1 MLVSAKSYLK
11 YEYEMQTTAKENIM
25 ADYFKDQMDMTE
37 EDDIIVLYNEATDKD
52 EEFYELAT
60 LDVDNKWYI
69 VMKPV
74 EELPDIAEDE
84 VLIYEIIEDK
94 DGNSNFA
101 AIEDQAVLEKVFNEF
116 MAMLEEWEEEDN
128 K

>member
-1 MLVSAKSYLK
+1 
-11 YEYEMQTTAKENIM
+11 M
-25 ADYFKDQMDMTE
+25 ADYFKDQMNTAED
-37 EDDIIVLYNEATDKD
+37 DDIIVLYNEETDKD

-74 EELPDIAEDE
+74 EQLPDIADDE

-94 DGNSNFA
+94 EGNSNFA
-101 AIEDQAVLEKVFNEF
+101 PIEDDGVLEKVFNEF
-116 MAMLEEWEEEDN
+116 IAMLEEWDEEEN
-128 K
+128 N

>member
-1 MLVSAKSYLK
+1 
-11 YEYEMQTTAKENIM
+11 MQAAAKENIM

>member
-1 MLVSAKSYLK
+1 M
-11 YEYEMQTTAKENIM
+11 T
-25 ADYFKDQMDMTE
+25 DYFKDQMGVE
-37 EDDIIVLYNEATDKD
+37 EDDDIIILYNEATDKD
-52 EEFYELAT
+52 EEYYELAT

-74 EELPDIAEDE
+74 EQLPDIADDE

-101 AIEDQAVLEKVFNEF
+101 PIEDEAVLEKVFNEF
-116 MAMLEEWEEEDN
+116 IAMLEEWDGEEN
-128 K
+128 N